1 MIKTLKTIAI
11 IIAAI
16 LLLSTAAVLTIP
28 FVYKNSIVEKVLDKA
43 KQSVNAR
50 VHYSKYS
57 LSLLR
62 TFPNFEASFSNVSF
76 IGIDDFE
83 GDTLFAAKS
92 IEAQI
97 DIMSVFRNEAIE
109 IKTIA
114 LQNSLI
120 QLIEKDGK
128 KYNWS
133 IEKQDTTKVTA
144 KKTSPPK
151 TASSKAIKMLFQN
164 IEVDNLSFKYLNI
177 PANYSFSAYN
187 ISGSIKGEMLAM
199 ETLLDIDVSSPSVNY
214 YYNNTGF
221 LSKSNIK
228 LHTQL
233 KANLNDYI
241 FTFTQGETTM
251 NDFPLE
257 IEGGFEMPGDSMFF
271 DILFNVPNID
281 MDKALALIPNEYQ
294 KYLNEVDASGNVTF
308 NGTING
314 LYYKNIYPSID
325 IHFDISK
332 GTIQYPDLPD
342 QINIESL
349 KALISKP
356 TGELNMIEAG
366 VSECNISI
374 AENPLSM
381 HAIFKNIVSDPLIDI
396 AIHGDIDLFSLTKVF
411 PLSDTKLEGMVR
423 ANANI
428 KGYYSSL
435 NKNDFTSFVSAGE
448 IQLSK
453 FRIQNS
459 SIPQG
464 IKIND
469 AAMVLKNQ
477 DIQIKNLQGNIGSS
491 DFNIN
496 GHVSNV
502 VSYFANNS
510 MLKGKFTLKSNS
522 LNINQFATN
531 YKANPDSVNNQT
543 IASDSASNDTNPIEI
558 PKNIDF
564 EFIAKANNVLYDKMD
579 IKNFEGKIIVRQQQL
594 ILKQLQ
600 MNMLKG
606 NLKMNG
612 VLVADGRKNPSSNF
626 TMDISNFDFPTAY
639 QQLSMVKQY
648 IPFAAKSTGSF
659 SSQLT
664 LEAPFNND
672 FKMLVSEVSAKGNF
686 STKNLRIFDTGMI
699 EKLNTVINTR
709 KIKNIGVDNFVT
721 YFHIQNGNLSIDPFE
736 TKVAQQAVNI
746 KGAYNLAGTV
756 DFTVDATLDKEIL
769 SNNIQQII
777 AYIPGNK
784 TLNKIDVGIKITG
797 NSKKP
802 TVSVDNEKIKQQVI
816 NQLKKSSKQ
825 DIEDAA
831 RKIFEDLFK

>member
-1 MIKTLKTIAI
+1 
-11 IIAAI
+11 
-16 LLLSTAAVLTIP
+16 
-28 FVYKNSIVEKVLDKA
+28 
-43 KQSVNAR
+43 
-50 VHYSKYS
+50 
-57 LSLLR
+57 
-62 TFPNFEASFSNVSF
+62 
-76 IGIDDFE
+76 
-83 GDTLFAAKS
+83 
-92 IEAQI
+92 
-97 DIMSVFRNEAIE
+97 
-109 IKTIA
+109 
-114 LQNSLI
+114 
-120 QLIEKDGK
+120 
-128 KYNWS
+128 
-133 IEKQDTTKVTA
+133 
-144 KKTSPPK
+144 
-151 TASSKAIKMLFQN
+151 
-164 IEVDNLSFKYLNI
+164 
-177 PANYSFSAYN
+177 
-187 ISGSIKGEMLAM
+187 
-199 ETLLDIDVSSPSVNY
+199 
-214 YYNNTGF
+214 
-221 LSKSNIK
+221 
-228 LHTQL
+228 
-233 KANLNDYI
+233 
-241 FTFTQGETTM
+241 
-251 NDFPLE
+251 
-257 IEGGFEMPGDSMFF
+257 
-271 DILFNVPNID
+271 
-281 MDKALALIPNEYQ
+281 
-294 KYLNEVDASGNVTF
+294 
-308 NGTING
+308 
-314 LYYKNIYPSID
+314 
-325 IHFDISK
+325 
-332 GTIQYPDLPD
+332 
-342 QINIESL
+342 
-349 KALISKP
+349 
-356 TGELNMIEAG
+356 
-366 VSECNISI
+366 
-374 AENPLSM
+374 
-381 HAIFKNIVSDPLIDI
+381 
-396 AIHGDIDLFSLTKVF
+396 
-411 PLSDTKLEGMVR
+411 MVR

-672 FKMLVSEVSAKGNF
+672 FKMLVSEVSAKGSF